1 MAMRGADFAQQST
14 LNPESYLNSLFH
26 ADGTAKT
33 TRALSNDNIFSS
45 SKGLPYLSSDM
56 AYNYEETNGGNLDND
71 EMEMHITDDL

>member
-1 MAMRGADFAQQST
+1 MRGADFAQQST